1 MFKKNKTGSTSKGNI
16 DTLISSKV
24 EIRGD
29 VHFSG
34 GVQIDGK
41 VYGNVIAS
49 DNSNAFI
56 QITDLGFVQG
66 DIRVPQ
72 VVVNGRVE
80 GNVYSSKHLEL
91 AEKATIA
98 GDVYYNMIEMVMGAT
113 VNGSMVHNVDQVGEK
128 ALNEDIRDFNEDITE
143 LPVDLNAQKS
153 A

>member
-1 MFKKNKTGSTSKGNI
+1 MFGKNKAVSAATGNI

-56 QITDLGFVQG
+56 QITDQGFVQG

-72 VVVNGRVE
+72 VVINGRVE
-80 GNVYSSKHLEL
+80 GNVYSGKHLEL

-98 GDVYYNMIEMVMGAT
+98 GDVYYNLIEMVMGAT
-113 VNGSMVHNVDQVGEK
+113 VNGSMVHNVDQVGER
-128 ALNEDIRDFNEDITE
+128 AQNDDIRGFDEDIAEF
-143 LPVDLNAQKS
+143 PVDLNTHKS

>member
-1 MFKKNKTGSTSKGNI
+1 MFGKNKAVSAATGNI

-56 QITDLGFVQG
+56 QITDQGFVQG

-72 VVVNGRVE
+72 VVINGRVE
-80 GNVYSSKHLEL
+80 GNVYSGKHLEL

-98 GDVYYNMIEMVMGAT
+98 GDVYYNLIEMVMGAT
-113 VNGSMVHNVDQVGEK
+113 VNGSMVHNVDQVGER
-128 ALNEDIRDFNEDITE
+128 AQNDDIRGFNEDIAE
-143 LPVDLNAQKS
+143 FPVDLNAHKS

>member
-1 MFKKNKTGSTSKGNI
+1 MFGKNKAVSASAGNI

-24 EIRGD
+24 QIRGD

-56 QITDLGFVQG
+56 QITDQGFVQG

-72 VVVNGRVE
+72 VVINGRVE

-98 GDVYYNMIEMVMGAT
+98 GDVYYNLIEMVMGAT
-113 VNGSMVHNVDQVGEK
+113 VNGSMVHNVDQVGER
-128 ALNEDIRDFNEDITE
+128 AQNDDIRGFNEDIAE
-143 LPVDLNAQKS
+143 FPVDLNAHKS

>member
-1 MFKKNKTGSTSKGNI
+1 MFGKNKAVSAATGNI
-16 DTLISSKV
+16 DTLISAKV

-56 QITDLGFVQG
+56 QITDQGFVQG

-72 VVVNGRVE
+72 VVINGRVE
-80 GNVYSSKHLEL
+80 GNVYSGKHLEL

-98 GDVYYNMIEMVMGAT
+98 GDVYYNLIEMVMGAT
-113 VNGSMVHNVDQVGEK
+113 VNGSMVHNVDQVGER
-128 ALNEDIRDFNEDITE
+128 AQNDDIRGFDEDIAEF
-143 LPVDLNAQKS
+143 PVDLNAHKS

>member
-1 MFKKNKTGSTSKGNI
+1 MFGKNKVGAASVSNI

-41 VYGNVIAS
+41 VFGNVIAS
-49 DNSNAFI
+49 DNSNAYI
-56 QITDLGFVQG
+56 QITDQGFVQG

-98 GDVYYNMIEMVMGAT
+98 GDVYYNLIEMVMGAA

-128 ALNEDIRDFNEDITE
+128 ALNEEMHGLAEDVTE
-143 LPVDLNAQKS
+143 FPVDLNAHKS